1 MTILHRHIVVAAL
14 LMGPVAPL
22 AAQPATPDTPAG
34 RRLAEAVALVN
45 DPTDAAVRSYI
56 ADAYS
61 EAFLAFAPVDVH
73 AAYYYRLHDQTRG
86 VDLVGIQASEPTRA
100 VALLRARLTG
110 EWLALGVTVDTT
122 RAHRIDR
129 IGQEMPEVPP
139 ELAEPAPATDAE
151 RARRLAA
158 FSTSSA
164 RPTCLRR
171 GPPRPRRLG
180 AGAGGDG
187 RGGPRRWRAGHAR
200 DPVRH
205 RLDGE
210 DVGRRHRP
218 ARRGGTAVVRRPAL
232 RRPAGLPD
240 AAAARRIRIEHLL
253 SHTSGLGDYFNRPAY
268 LATRRSARTVDEML
282 GWAEGD
288 TLLFEPGTD
297 WRYSNV
303 GFLALGK
310 VIEAVTGRSYF
321 DVVRE
326 RVFEPAGMTQ
336 TGFDEAARMGS
347 DVAVGYEKEYASDG
361 VRYRRTTSEL
371 PARGGPAGGAV
382 STAGDLLRFARAL
395 QSGALVRPATLA
407 RLTSPKPAL
416 GSPDY
421 GFGFELYRPGMVGH
435 SGSFPGVSAGLEVYP
450 ADGLVLVILSNTGG
464 AAGPVLRKAWS
475 LLPPPDA
482 AP

>member
-1 MTILHRHIVVAAL
+1 MTAIGPPLLLLAL
-14 LMGPVAPL
+14 AAPL
-22 AAQPATPDTPAG
+22 AAQPAYPDTPAG

-45 DPTDAAVRSYI
+45 DPTDTAVRAYV

-61 EAFLAFAPVDVH
+61 PAFLAFAPVDVH
-73 AAYYYRLHDQTRG
+73 AAYYDRLHDQTRG

-110 EWLALGVTVDTT
+110 EWLALGVAVDTT

-129 IGQEMPEVPP
+129 IGQETPEVPP
-139 ELAEPAPATDAE
+139 ELAEPVPATDAE
-151 RARRLAA
+151 RARRLEA
-158 FSTSSA
+158 FVDQ
-164 RPTCLRR
+164 
-171 GPPRPRRLG
+171 LG
-180 AGAGGDG
+180 AADVFSGVVLLARGDSVLVQAATG
-187 RGGPRRWRAGHAR
+187 VADR
-200 DPVRH
+200 DAAVPVTPDTRFVIASM
-205 RLDGE
+205 GKMF
-210 DVGRRHRP
+210 
-218 ARRGGTAVVRRPAL
+218 TAVVIAQLVEEGRLSYDDPLSDFLPAF
-232 RRPAGLPD
+232 PD
-240 AAAARRIRIEHLL
+240 SAAARRIRIEHLL

-268 LATRRSARTVDEML
+268 LATRASARTVGEML

-326 RVFEPAGMTQ
+326 RVFEPAGMTH
-336 TGFDEAARMGS
+336 TDFDEADRMGP
-347 DVAVGYEKEYASDG
+347 DVAVGYEKEYTSDG

-395 QSGALVRPATLA
+395 QSGALVRPETLA

-416 GSPDY
+416 GAPDY
-421 GFGFELYRPGMVGH
+421 GYGFELYRPGMFGH

-450 ADGLVLVILSNTGG
+450 ADGVILVILSNTGG

-475 LLPPPDA
+475 LLPSPDS
-482 AP
+482 PR